1 MLRAAKALTDKGTIP
16 PGVDPAHQRVRSV
29 SIVLEPS
36 QAFKEAA
43 KDALLP
49 AKLGLAHTTV

>member
-1 MLRAAKALTDKGTIP
+1 MLRAAKAHADKGTIP

-29 SIVLEPS
+29 SIVLEPN

-49 AKLGLAHTTV
+49 GKLGVAQTTV